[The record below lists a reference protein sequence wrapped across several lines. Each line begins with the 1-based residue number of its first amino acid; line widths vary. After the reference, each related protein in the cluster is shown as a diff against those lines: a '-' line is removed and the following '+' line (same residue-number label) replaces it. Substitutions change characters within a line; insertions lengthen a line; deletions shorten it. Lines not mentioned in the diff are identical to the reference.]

1 MGLLQN
7 LVAATEEF
15 SEPTADTYQQ
25 EGTGEQ
31 CPHKKSFACF
41 YTPIELLSWTVVYQ
55 NEAFLPFQGASSS
68 KCLACCYELSQIE
81 YRPTM

>member
-31 CPHKKSFACF
+31 CPHMKNFACF
-41 YTPIELLSWTVVYQ
+41 CTQ
-55 NEAFLPFQGASSS
+55 
-68 KCLACCYELSQIE
+68 
-81 YRPTM
+81 